1 MEHAGL
7 ADRLEM
13 LLVLRWLDEGA
24 PAGGE
29 LTLSVGELAAELEAG
44 EERGGVLRVMG
55 ALGELEERGALEVSW
70 PGGARAE
77 AHVRLGEHLR
87 HDARQ
92 LFGR

>member
-1 MEHAGL
+1 MAHAGL

-24 PAGGE
+24 PADGE
-29 LTLSVGELAAELEAG
+29 LTLSVDELAAELEAG
-44 EERGGVLRVMG
+44 GGRGGVRGVMG

-77 AHVRLGEHLR
+77 AQARLGEHLR
-87 HDARQ
+87 QDARQ